1 MFHDRF
7 QNYIIGTSF
16 YVFYNVF
23 YGLFILLILVSYVG
37 CIFYQIDHVL
47 YNDDYQYPT
56 LLWVN
61 QSAWNDIIHDD
72 FGVQLLYAIY
82 WSIGTA
88 SASAYGDIAA
98 SAPPD
103 VVYNILCLYF
113 EGFLFGFYLS
123 RIHSIPAS
131 IIQKENSC
139 QKI

>member
-1 MFHDRF
+1 MVYLAKIYKIKVFHDRF

-16 YVFYNVF
+16 YVVYNVF
-23 YGLFILLILVSYVG
+23 YGLFILIILVSYVG
-37 CIFYQIDHVL
+37 CIFYQIDHIL
-47 YNDDYQYPT
+47 YNDNYKFGS

-61 QSAWNDIIHDD
+61 DSAWNNIINDS

-113 EGFLFGFYLS
+113 
-123 RIHSIPAS
+123 
-131 IIQKENSC
+131 
-139 QKI
+139 

>member
-16 YVFYNVF
+16 YVVYNVF

-61 QSAWNDIIHDD
+61 QSAWNDIIQDD

-131 IIQKENSC
+131 IIQKEN
-139 QKI
+139 

>member
-16 YVFYNVF
+16 YVIYNVF
-23 YGLFILLILVSYVG
+23 YGMFILIILVSYVG
-37 CIFYQIDHVL
+37 CIFYQIDYAL
-47 YNDDYQYPT
+47 YQSNYEYPN

-61 QSAWNDIIHDD
+61 QSAWNDIINSG

-82 WSIGTA
+82 WSVGTA
-88 SASAYGDIAA
+88 SSCAYGDISA

-113 EGFLFGFYLS
+113 
-123 RIHSIPAS
+123 
-131 IIQKENSC
+131 
-139 QKI
+139 